1 MDTKG
6 QWTFTTCN
14 FTRFGG
20 PCTYSEYF
28 GQAAL
33 RGSAWDGTVRLWPSV
48 YQSSRDDSI
57 REDRLPI
64 LVYDMSTSRSLPRMG
79 RMR

>member
-1 MDTKG
+1 MDIHHMY
-6 QWTFTTCN
+6 
-14 FTRFGG
+14 FTRLGDL
-20 PCTYSEYF
+20 CAYSEYF

-33 RGSAWDGTVRLWPSV
+33 RGSAWDGHSRDIVSV

-57 REDRLPI
+57 KEDRLPI
-64 LVYDMSTSRSLPRMG
+64 LVYDMPTSKKLPRIG